1 MYLPGEFPR
10 EVRML
15 RKEDFAVIQA
25 LKKHDVYVKDIAA
38 ELGVHPKTVS
48 RALRRG
54 SAPSAVGRHRPS
66 KLDPYK
72 ASVDRLLGEDVW
84 NVMVILREIQAEGY
98 TGGSTMLRLYVQPKR
113 ALRPGRATVRFETE
127 PGKQLQ
133 NDWGEIVVPI
143 GGKPTKVHFQ
153 VNELGYSRRFH
164 VWCTDRE
171 DAEHTYEGLIRSLE
185 YLGGVPEEVLVDNHT
200 VPVSYREKSTV
211 LIPSNTG
218 HPRFN
223 ERFIDLAGHYG
234 FTPRACRPYRA
245 RTKGKDE
252 RTPALARR
260 CKCGRVREAQLLC
273 ALPGLRELDPPEPAG
288 RAVAG

>member
-1 MYLPGEFPR
+1 
-10 EVRML
+10 ML

-25 LKKHDVYVKDIAA
+25 LKKHDVYLKDIAA

-54 SAPSAVGRHRPS
+54 AAPLATGRRRAS

-72 ASVDRLLGEDVW
+72 ATVDRLLGEGVW

-98 TGGSTMLRLYVQPKR
+98 TGGSTMVRLYVQPKR

-133 NDWGEIVVPI
+133 TDWGEIVVSI

-171 DAEHTYEGLIRSLE
+171 DAEHTYE
-185 YLGGVPEEVLVDNHT
+185 D
-200 VPVSYREKSTV
+200 
-211 LIPSNTG
+211 
-218 HPRFN
+218 
-223 ERFIDLAGHYG
+223 
-234 FTPRACRPYRA
+234 
-245 RTKGKDE
+245 
-252 RTPALARR
+252 
-260 CKCGRVREAQLLC
+260 
-273 ALPGLRELDPPEPAG
+273 
-288 RAVAG
+288 